1 MMGADQVAPII
12 EEVFT
17 GCESEAA
24 TLVRA
29 HVLVGPDAGGRVEK
43 NDVAAAPGA
52 FDTQAQA
59 RVRGYID
66 KPT

>member
-12 EEVFT
+12 EQVFT
-17 GCESEAA
+17 RCESKAA
-24 TLVRA
+24 TLMRA
-29 HVLVGPDAGGRVEK
+29 HVLVGPDAGGSLEK
-43 NDVAAAPGA
+43 NDVAAAPWA

-59 RVRGYID
+59 RVRRYID